1 LTAGLFCFTA
11 AVLTGAFLPLPKR
24 IQHKWLLPSED
35 GDVLITELEIKKSNY
50 LFVVALPPAQQIHA
64 HNKNFFYT
72 NTVVRNFI
80 SYSPIASRLNF
91 LSKPNASNG

>member
-1 LTAGLFCFTA
+1 LFYGCRFDRRFSTPAEAYLAQVA
-11 AVLTGAFLPLPKR
+11 AAFGGWR
-24 IQHKWLLPSED
+24 C
-35 GDVLITELEIKKSNY
+35 VNNRVEIKKSNY

>member
-50 LFVVALPPAQQIHA
+50 LFVAALSLLTKSIRTI
-64 HNKNFFYT
+64 KT
-72 NTVVRNFI
+72 
-80 SYSPIASRLNF
+80 F
-91 LSKPNASNG
+91 LYEHSSTELHKL